1 MMIKALTFL
10 LFPLLFHPVHVTMSS
25 LTLLQQE
32 ESFEMVVRLYSDDLA
47 IDLWRLY
54 QPADSLFADHRFYGP
69 DLYYQRYVNDNLL
82 VEVNGRVLSAE
93 LVEVEKLEIETLI
106 RLIVPVR
113 KKVRSVSVENRF
125 LTDLF
130 SDQVNLFIYKDDVNE
145 KSVRFTVENT
155 NEALV
160 GE

>member
-1 MMIKALTFL
+1 MTKALTFL
-10 LFPLLFHPVHVTMSS
+10 LFTLLSHPVHVTMSS
-25 LTLLQQE
+25 LTLLEQE
-32 ESFEMVVRLYSDDLA
+32 ERFEMVVRLYSDDLA

-130 SDQVNLFIYKDDVNE
+130 SDQVNLFIYKDEVNE